1 MIGTADHRTVALS
14 IWFHAYFH
22 PAVCVDAPMTATKR
36 SEWNRA
42 VIEAAVDKVAEA
54 LAALEVY
61 VGVNGYDRRRQD
73 IIRRRLDARALRQGI
88 RHEKALP

>member
-1 MIGTADHRTVALS
+1 
-14 IWFHAYFH
+14 
-22 PAVCVDAPMTATKR
+22 MTATKR

>member
-1 MIGTADHRTVALS
+1 
-14 IWFHAYFH
+14 
-22 PAVCVDAPMTATKR
+22 MTATKR

-42 VIEAAVDKVAEA
+42 VIETAVDKVAEA